1 DFRADDAGL
10 NEDQRNLAGYLQDAW
25 MLEPTEDLY
34 DAAVLFDQLVNVQ
47 TLEQYRKALDTLASD
62 AGQGPAAYIPLSNR
76 SFFTRLMSCPQ
87 FYREDA
93 AMREGDCAWGRFLG
107 NHTRRDTTSETG
119 GFTVD
124 SQTYQIGGQKE
135 VAPGWFLGGSLAYE
149 SSRHRVSDLPVR
161 TEGDGFQ
168 AGVVL
173 KRQAGAWP
181 FAGSLTTGH
190 GPYRTRRGLVL
201 PDEALDAR
209 SRWRTHRGRRFS
221 GRRGAQAPGEPL
233 AGRRLPDR
241 RARHRQNPPRHRP
254 DGRSLRGPQPVAHAA
269 CIGGAARLLRPCPA
283 VLVSQAHAGRLA

>member
-173 KRQAGAWP
+173 KRQAGPWL

-190 GPYRTRRGLVL
+190 GTYRTRRGIVL
-201 PDEALDAR
+201 TDEAFEAR
-209 SRWRTHRGRRFS
+209 SRWRTQHASAGLRASYVHARPSWYLKPMLDASLTYQRMPSYSESGAGPLNLHFEGAHQWSGMITPSIELGGRY
-221 GRRGAQAPGEPL
+221 A
-233 AGRRLPDR
+233 
-241 RARHRQNPPRHRP
+241 
-254 DGRSLRGPQPVAHAA
+254 
-269 CIGGAARLLRPCPA
+269 
-283 VLVSQAHAGRLA
+283 